1 MNMKIKIDNTASREI
16 KAEIKKYLRDVVE
29 TASE

>member
-1 MNMKIKIDNTASREI
+1 MNMKVKINNTASREI
-16 KAEIKKYLRDVVE
+16 KTDIKKYLRDVVE

>member
-16 KAEIKKYLRDVVE
+16 KSEIKKYLRDVVE
-29 TASE
+29 TASK